1 MCVLLPGPLTAKRR
15 LRLSSQYLRCQTAKK
30 VFHTLSKINAP
41 CEGRRSVWVSAR
53 RRGALYRGVN
63 FFPQH
68 LFSQKCRKTIFF
80 STKSYCTSKTPI
92 KPWFLNS
99 TYPQTCGKLSIFY
112 DLFGLTSPFSVL
124 MPIFSGQVS

>member
-53 RRGALYRGVN
+53 RRGALYRGWI
-63 FFPQH
+63 FFRNTFFH
-68 LFSQKCRKTIFF
+68 KNAEKLFSFLQKAIERL
-80 STKSYCTSKTPI
+80 
-92 KPWFLNS
+92 KP
-99 TYPQTCGKLSIFY
+99 P
-112 DLFGLTSPFSVL
+112 
-124 MPIFSGQVS
+124 

>member
-1 MCVLLPGPLTAKRR
+1 MCVLLPSPLTAKRR

-30 VFHTLSKINAP
+30 VLHTLSKINAP

-80 STKSYCTSKTPI
+80 PTKSYRASKTPI

-99 TYPQTCGKLSIFY
+99 TYPQVCGKQSAFN
-112 DLFGLTSPFSVL
+112 DLFGLTSPFSVFTS
-124 MPIFSGQVS
+124 IFSRQIS